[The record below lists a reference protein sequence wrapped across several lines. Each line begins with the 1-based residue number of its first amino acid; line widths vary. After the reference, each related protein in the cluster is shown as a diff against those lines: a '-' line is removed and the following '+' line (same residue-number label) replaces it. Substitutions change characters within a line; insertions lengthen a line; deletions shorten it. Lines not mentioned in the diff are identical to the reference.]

1 MSKLNTLFRYFFTP
15 KKFKSRKRIE
25 RIQKVGMRKHAKF
38 VRKNSPFYASHWN
51 GLSDEQW
58 QEFPLIDKS
67 IMMENLGDLL
77 TVRLDIG
84 KAKELADNAE
94 KSRDFSP
101 KIGPYS
107 IGYSSG
113 TSGSRGMHFVSEKE
127 QSGWAGFM
135 LARGLDGSIF
145 SKHRIGL
152 ILRANSNTFESIGS
166 NRIEFKFYDLLK
178 PLEEIHDSILQDD
191 LDILI
196 SPPSVLRYFSDI
208 KSPLKVRKLVSAAE
222 VLDEMDREHI
232 ESHFGQIIHQ
242 FYSSTEGEIAATCEL
257 GTLHLNEEI
266 MVIQKQW
273 VDKEKGWYHPI
284 ISDFKRKTQPIIRY
298 QLNDILVASKQP
310 CKCGDTREPV
320 ESIMGRQD
328 DVFILE
334 RKNGDGFEQIIPDF
348 IRRAVMQMHPDISA
362 YCAIQKSLEEI
373 EIQLLPD
380 GIEDISLQG
389 FEQVWKSMKTIE
401 PKISLAKY
409 SFKPSTTKLRRI
421 RRDFDL
427 PKNSDQ

>member
-1 MSKLNTLFRYFFTP
+1 VSKLTTLFRYFLTP
-15 KKFKSRKRIE
+15 KKFKSRKQIEKIQRI
-25 RIQKVGMRKHAKF
+25 GMKKHAKF
-38 VRKNSPFYASHWN
+38 VRKNSPFYARYWD
-51 GLSDEQW
+51 GFTDEQW
-58 QEFPLIDKS
+58 AKFPLINKS
-67 IMMENLGDLL
+67 IMMDNLGDLL
-77 TVRLDIG
+77 TVRLDIN
-84 KAKELADNAE
+84 KAKNLADDAE

-113 TSGSRGMHFVSEKE
+113 TSGSRGMHFVSERE
-127 QSGWAGFM
+127 QARWAGFM

-145 SKHRIGL
+145 SKHKIGL
-152 ILRANSNTFESIGS
+152 ILRANSNTFESVGS
-166 NRIEFKFYDLLK
+166 NRINFKFYDLMK
-178 PLEEIHDSILQDD
+178 PLEEIHESILQDE

-196 SPPSVLRYFSDI
+196 GPPSVLRYLSDV

-222 VLDEMDREHI
+222 VLDEIDRTHI
-232 ESHFGQIIHQ
+232 EAHFGQIVHQ

-284 ISDFKRKTQPIIRY
+284 ISDFKRKTQPIVRY
-298 QLNDILVASKQP
+298 RLNDILVDSKQP
-310 CKCGDTREPV
+310 CECGDARESI

-328 DVFILE
+328 DIFLLE
-334 RKNGDGFEQIIPDF
+334 RIDGEGFEQVIPDF
-348 IRRAVMQMHPDISA
+348 IRRAVMQMHPEITA
-362 YCAIQKSLEEI
+362 YCAIQKSPNQI
-373 EIQLLPD
+373 EIQLLP
-380 GIEDISLQG
+380 ENLEEISLLG
-389 FEQVWKSMKTIE
+389 FEQVWQNMRTIE
-401 PKISLAKY
+401 PSITLAKY

-427 PKNSDQ
+427 PAK

>member
-1 MSKLNTLFRYFFTP
+1 LSKLSTLLRYFFTP
-15 KKFKSRKRIE
+15 KKFKSRKQIE
-25 RIQKVGMRKHAKF
+25 RIQSKGMRKQAKF
-38 VRKNSPFYASHWN
+38 VRKKSPFYARHWD
-51 GLSDEQW
+51 GLQDEQW
-58 QEFPLIDKS
+58 HEFPLIDKS
-67 IMMENLGDLL
+67 IMMENLEDLL
-77 TVRLDIG
+77 TVRIDVS
-84 KAKELADNAE
+84 KAKSLADEAE

-127 QSGWAGFM
+127 QAGWAGFM

-152 ILRANSNTFESIGS
+152 ILRANSNTFESVGS
-166 NRIEFKFYDLLK
+166 NRIEFKFYDLMK
-178 PLEEIHDSILQDD
+178 PLEDIHESILQDK

-196 SPPSVLRYFSDI
+196 GPPSVLRYLADV

-222 VLDEMDREHI
+222 VLDEIDRRHI
-232 ESHFGQIIHQ
+232 EAHFGQIVHQ
-242 FYSSTEGEIAATCEL
+242 FYSSTEGEIAATCEH

-273 VDKEKGWYHPI
+273 VDEEKGWYHPI

-298 QLNDILVASKQP
+298 RLNDILVASKQP
-310 CKCGDTREPV
+310 CKCGDTRESI

-328 DVFILE
+328 DIFMLE
-334 RKNGDGFEQIIPDF
+334 KKSGDGFEQVIPDF
-348 IRRAVMQMHPDISA
+348 IRRAVMQMHPDITA
-362 YCAIQKSLEEI
+362 YCAIQKSPEEI
-373 EIQLLPD
+373 EIQLLPE
-380 GIEDISLQG
+380 GLQEISFQG
-389 FEQVWKSMKTIE
+389 FEQVWKNMKTIQ
-401 PKISLAKY
+401 PMISLAKY

-421 RRDFDL
+421 RRDFQL
-427 PKNSDQ
+427 PIK

>member
-1 MSKLNTLFRYFFTP
+1 MSKLSTLLRYFFTP
-15 KKFKSRKRIE
+15 KKFKSRKQIE
-25 RIQKVGMRKHAKF
+25 RIQSKGMRKQAKF
-38 VRKNSPFYASHWN
+38 VRKKSPFYARHWD
-51 GLSDEQW
+51 GLQDEQW
-58 QEFPLIDKS
+58 HEFPLIDKS
-67 IMMENLGDLL
+67 IMMENLEDLL
-77 TVRLDIG
+77 TVRIDVS
-84 KAKELADNAE
+84 KAKSLADEAE

-127 QSGWAGFM
+127 QAGWAGFM

-152 ILRANSNTFESIGS
+152 ILRANSNTFESVGS
-166 NRIEFKFYDLLK
+166 NRIEFKFYDLMK
-178 PLEEIHDSILQDD
+178 PLEDIHESILQDK

-196 SPPSVLRYFSDI
+196 GPPSVLRYLADV

-222 VLDEMDREHI
+222 VLDEIDRRHI
-232 ESHFGQIIHQ
+232 EAHFGQIVHQ
-242 FYSSTEGEIAATCEL
+242 FYSSTEGEIAATCEH

-273 VDKEKGWYHPI
+273 VDEEKGWYHPI

-298 QLNDILVASKQP
+298 RLNDILVASKQP
-310 CKCGDTREPV
+310 CKCGDTRESI

-328 DVFILE
+328 DIFMLE
-334 RKNGDGFEQIIPDF
+334 KKSGDGFEQVIPDF
-348 IRRAVMQMHPDISA
+348 IRRAVMQMHPDITA
-362 YCAIQKSLEEI
+362 YCAIQKSPEEI
-373 EIQLLPD
+373 EIQLLPE
-380 GIEDISLQG
+380 GLQEISFQG
-389 FEQVWKSMKTIE
+389 FEQVWENMKTIQ
-401 PKISLAKY
+401 PMISLAKY

-421 RRDFDL
+421 RRDFQL
-427 PKNSDQ
+427 PIK

>member
-1 MSKLNTLFRYFFTP
+1 MSKLSTLFRYFFTP
-15 KKFKSRKRIE
+15 KKFKSRKQIE
-25 RIQKVGMRKHAKF
+25 RIQRKGMSKQAKF
-38 VRKNSPFYASHWN
+38 VRKNSPFYARHWD
-51 GLSDEQW
+51 GLQDEQW
-58 QEFPLIDKS
+58 HEFPLIDKS
-67 IMMENLGDLL
+67 IMMENLEDLL
-77 TVRLDIG
+77 TVRIDVS
-84 KAKELADNAE
+84 KAKSLADEAE

-127 QSGWAGFM
+127 QAGWAGFM

-152 ILRANSNTFESIGS
+152 ILRANSNTFESVGS
-166 NRIEFKFYDLLK
+166 NRIEFKFYDLMK
-178 PLEEIHDSILQDD
+178 PLEDIHESILQDK

-196 SPPSVLRYFSDI
+196 GPPSVLRYLADV

-222 VLDEMDREHI
+222 VLDEIDRRHI
-232 ESHFGQIIHQ
+232 EAHFGQIVHQ
-242 FYSSTEGEIAATCEL
+242 FYSSTEGEIAATCEH

-273 VDKEKGWYHPI
+273 VDEEKGWYHPI

-298 QLNDILVASKQP
+298 RLNDILVASKQP
-310 CKCGDTREPV
+310 CKCGDTRESI

-328 DVFILE
+328 DIFMLE
-334 RKNGDGFEQIIPDF
+334 KKSGDGFEQVIPDF
-348 IRRAVMQMHPDISA
+348 IRRAVMQMHPDITA
-362 YCAIQKSLEEI
+362 YCAIQKSPEEI
-373 EIQLLPD
+373 EIQLLPE
-380 GIEDISLQG
+380 GLQEISFQG
-389 FEQVWKSMKTIE
+389 FEQVWENMKTIQ
-401 PKISLAKY
+401 PMISLAKY

-421 RRDFDL
+421 RRDFQL
-427 PKNSDQ
+427 PIK

>member
-1 MSKLNTLFRYFFTP
+1 
-15 KKFKSRKRIE
+15 
-25 RIQKVGMRKHAKF
+25 
-38 VRKNSPFYASHWN
+38 
-51 GLSDEQW
+51 
-58 QEFPLIDKS
+58 LIDKS
-67 IMMENLGDLL
+67 IMMENLEDLL
-77 TVRLDIG
+77 TVRIDVN
-84 KAKELADNAE
+84 KAKSLADDAE

-127 QSGWAGFM
+127 QAGWAGFM

-152 ILRANSNTFESIGS
+152 ILRANSNTFESVGS
-166 NRIEFKFYDLLK
+166 NRIKFKFYDLMK
-178 PLEEIHDSILQDD
+178 PLEEIHESILQDK

-196 SPPSVLRYFSDI
+196 GPPSVLRYLSDV

-222 VLDEMDREHI
+222 VLDEIDRTHI
-232 ESHFGQIIHQ
+232 EAHFGQIVHQ

-273 VDKEKGWYHPI
+273 VDQEKGWYHPI
-284 ISDFKRKTQPIIRY
+284 ISDFKRRTQPIIRY
-298 QLNDILVASKQP
+298 RLNDILVASKQP
-310 CKCGDTREPV
+310 CKCGDVRESID
-320 ESIMGRQD
+320 SIMGRQD
-328 DVFILE
+328 DIFLLK
-334 RKNGDGFEQIIPDF
+334 KNDGEGFEQVIPDF
-348 IRRAVMQMHPDISA
+348 IRRAVMQMHPEITA
-362 YCAIQKSLEEI
+362 YCAIQKSPEEI
-373 EIQLLPD
+373 EIQLLPE
-380 GIEDISLQG
+380 GLEDISLQG
-389 FEQVWKSMKTIE
+389 FKQVWQNMKTTE
-401 PKISLAKY
+401 PSIKLTEY

-427 PKNSDQ
+427 PSKD

>member
-1 MSKLNTLFRYFFTP
+1 LSKLSTLFRYFLTP
-15 KKFKSRKRIE
+15 KKFNSRNQIE
-25 RIQKVGMRKHAKF
+25 KTQNSGMRKHAKF
-38 VRKNSPFYASHWN
+38 VRKNSPFYARHWK
-51 GLSDEQW
+51 GLKDDQW
-58 QEFPLIDKS
+58 AEFPLIDKS
-67 IMMENLGDLL
+67 IMMEQLEDLL
-77 TVRLDIG
+77 TVRLDVD
-84 KAKELADNAE
+84 KARSLADNAE

-127 QSGWAGFM
+127 QAGWAGFM

-152 ILRANSNTFESIGS
+152 ILRANSNTFESVGS
-166 NRIEFKFYDLLK
+166 NRIKFKFYDLMK
-178 PLEEIHDSILQDD
+178 PLEEIHESILQDK

-196 SPPSVLRYFSDI
+196 GPPSVLRYLSDV

-222 VLDEMDREHI
+222 VLDEIDRTHI
-232 ESHFGQIIHQ
+232 EAHFGQIVHQ

-273 VDKEKGWYHPI
+273 VDQEKGWYHPI

-298 QLNDILVASKQP
+298 RLNDILVASKQP
-310 CKCGDTREPV
+310 CECGDARESID
-320 ESIMGRQD
+320 SIMGRQD
-328 DVFILE
+328 DIFLLK
-334 RKNGDGFEQIIPDF
+334 KNDGEGFEQVIPDF
-348 IRRAVMQMHPDISA
+348 IRRAVMQMHPEITA
-362 YCAIQKSLEEI
+362 YCAIQKSPEEI
-373 EIQLLPD
+373 EIQLLPE
-380 GIEDISLQG
+380 GLEDISLQG
-389 FEQVWKSMKTIE
+389 FKQVWQKMKTIE
-401 PKISLAKY
+401 PSITLAKY

-421 RRDFDL
+421 RRDFDF
-427 PKNSDQ
+427 PSKN

>member
-1 MSKLNTLFRYFFTP
+1 MSKLSTLFRYFFTP
-15 KKFKSRKRIE
+15 KKFKSRKQIE
-25 RIQKVGMRKHAKF
+25 RIQRKGMSKQAKF
-38 VRKNSPFYASHWN
+38 VRKNSPFYARHWD
-51 GLSDEQW
+51 GLQDEQW
-58 QEFPLIDKS
+58 HEFPLIDKS
-67 IMMENLGDLL
+67 IMMENLEDLL
-77 TVRLDIG
+77 TVRIDVS
-84 KAKELADNAE
+84 KAKSLADEAE

-127 QSGWAGFM
+127 QAGWAGFM

-152 ILRANSNTFESIGS
+152 ILRANSNTFESVGS
-166 NRIEFKFYDLLK
+166 NRIEFKFYDLMK
-178 PLEEIHDSILQDD
+178 PLEDIHESILQDK

-196 SPPSVLRYFSDI
+196 GPPSVLRYLADV

-222 VLDEMDREHI
+222 VLDEIDRRHI
-232 ESHFGQIIHQ
+232 EAHFGQIVHQ
-242 FYSSTEGEIAATCEL
+242 FYSSTEGEIAATCEH

-273 VDKEKGWYHPI
+273 VDEEKGWYHPI

-298 QLNDILVASKQP
+298 RLNDILVASKQP
-310 CKCGDTREPV
+310 CKCGDTRESI

-328 DVFILE
+328 DIFMLE
-334 RKNGDGFEQIIPDF
+334 KKSGDGFEQVIPDF
-348 IRRAVMQMHPDISA
+348 IRRAVMQMHPDITA
-362 YCAIQKSLEEI
+362 YCAIQKSPEEI
-373 EIQLLPD
+373 EIQLLPE
-380 GIEDISLQG
+380 GLQEISFQG
-389 FEQVWKSMKTIE
+389 FEQVWKNMKTIQ
-401 PKISLAKY
+401 PTISLAKY

-421 RRDFDL
+421 RRDFQL
-427 PKNSDQ
+427 PIK

>member
-1 MSKLNTLFRYFFTP
+1 MSKLSTLLRYFFTP
-15 KKFKSRKRIE
+15 KKFKSRKKIE
-25 RIQKVGMRKHAKF
+25 RIQSKGMRKQAKF
-38 VRKNSPFYASHWN
+38 VRKKSPFYARHWD
-51 GLSDEQW
+51 GLQDEQW
-58 QEFPLIDKS
+58 HEFPLIDKS
-67 IMMENLGDLL
+67 IMMENLEDLL
-77 TVRLDIG
+77 TVRIDVS
-84 KAKELADNAE
+84 KAKSLADEAE

-127 QSGWAGFM
+127 QAGWAGFM

-152 ILRANSNTFESIGS
+152 ILRANSNTFESVGS
-166 NRIEFKFYDLLK
+166 NRIEFKFYDLMK
-178 PLEEIHDSILQDD
+178 PLEDIHESILQDK

-196 SPPSVLRYFSDI
+196 GPPSVLRYLADV

-222 VLDEMDREHI
+222 VLDEIDRRHI
-232 ESHFGQIIHQ
+232 EAHFGQIVHQ
-242 FYSSTEGEIAATCEL
+242 FYSSTEGEIAATCEH

-273 VDKEKGWYHPI
+273 VDEEKGWYHPI

-298 QLNDILVASKQP
+298 RLNDILVASKQP
-310 CKCGDTREPV
+310 CKCGDTRESI

-328 DVFILE
+328 DIFMLE
-334 RKNGDGFEQIIPDF
+334 KKSGDGFEQVIPDF
-348 IRRAVMQMHPDISA
+348 IRRAVMQMHPDITA
-362 YCAIQKSLEEI
+362 YCAIQKSPEEI
-373 EIQLLPD
+373 EIQLLPE
-380 GIEDISLQG
+380 GLQEISFQG
-389 FEQVWKSMKTIE
+389 FEQVWKNMKTIQ
-401 PKISLAKY
+401 PTISLAKY

-421 RRDFDL
+421 RRDFEL
-427 PKNSDQ
+427 PIK

>member
-1 MSKLNTLFRYFFTP
+1 MSKLSTLFRYFFTP
-15 KKFKSRKRIE
+15 KKFNSRNRIE
-25 RIQKVGMRKHAKF
+25 KIQNSGMRKHAKF
-38 VRKNSPFYASHWN
+38 VRKNSPFYARHWK
-51 GLSDEQW
+51 GLKDEQW
-58 QEFPLIDKS
+58 AEFPLIDKS
-67 IMMENLGDLL
+67 IMMEHLEDLL
-77 TVRLDIG
+77 TVRLDVD
-84 KAKELADNAE
+84 KARSLADKAE

-127 QSGWAGFM
+127 QAGWAGFM

-152 ILRANSNTFESIGS
+152 ILRANSNTFESVGS
-166 NRIEFKFYDLLK
+166 NRIEFKFYDLMK
-178 PLEEIHDSILQDD
+178 PLEEIHESILQDK

-196 SPPSVLRYFSDI
+196 GPPSVLRYLSDV

-222 VLDEMDREHI
+222 VLDEIDRTHI
-232 ESHFGQIIHQ
+232 EAHFGQIVHQ

-273 VDKEKGWYHPI
+273 VDQEKGWYHPI

-298 QLNDILVASKQP
+298 RLNDILVASKQP
-310 CKCGDTREPV
+310 CGCGDARESID
-320 ESIMGRQD
+320 SIMGRQD
-328 DVFILE
+328 DIFLLK
-334 RKNGDGFEQIIPDF
+334 KNSGEGFEQVIPDF
-348 IRRAVMQMHPDISA
+348 IRRAVMQMHPEITA
-362 YCAIQKSLEEI
+362 YCAIQKSPEEI
-373 EIQLLPD
+373 EIQLLPE
-380 GIEDISLQG
+380 GLEDISLQG
-389 FEQVWKSMKTIE
+389 FEQIWHKMKTIE
-401 PKISLAKY
+401 PSITLAKY

-421 RRDFDL
+421 RRDFDF
-427 PKNSDQ
+427 PSKN

>member
-1 MSKLNTLFRYFFTP
+1 MSKLSTLFRYFFTP
-15 KKFKSRKRIE
+15 KKFKSRKQIE
-25 RIQKVGMRKHAKF
+25 RIQRKGMSKQAKF
-38 VRKNSPFYASHWN
+38 VRKNSPFYARHWD
-51 GLSDEQW
+51 GMQDEQW
-58 QEFPLIDKS
+58 HEFPLIDKS
-67 IMMENLGDLL
+67 IMMENLEDLL
-77 TVRLDIG
+77 TVRIDVS
-84 KAKELADNAE
+84 KAKSLADEAE

-127 QSGWAGFM
+127 QAGWAGFM

-152 ILRANSNTFESIGS
+152 ILRANSNTFESVGS
-166 NRIEFKFYDLLK
+166 NRIEFKFYDLMK
-178 PLEEIHDSILQDD
+178 PLEDIHESILQDK

-196 SPPSVLRYFSDI
+196 GPPSVLRYLADV

-222 VLDEMDREHI
+222 VLDEIDRRHI
-232 ESHFGQIIHQ
+232 EAHFGQIVHQ
-242 FYSSTEGEIAATCEL
+242 FYSSTEGEIAATCEH

-273 VDKEKGWYHPI
+273 VDEEKGWYHPI

-298 QLNDILVASKQP
+298 RLNDILVASKQP
-310 CKCGDTREPV
+310 CKCGDTRESI

-328 DVFILE
+328 DIFMLE
-334 RKNGDGFEQIIPDF
+334 KKSGDGFEQVIPDF
-348 IRRAVMQMHPDISA
+348 IRRAVMQMHPDITA
-362 YCAIQKSLEEI
+362 YCAIQKSPEEI
-373 EIQLLPD
+373 EIQLLPE
-380 GIEDISLQG
+380 GLQEISFQG
-389 FEQVWKSMKTIE
+389 FEQVWKNMKTIQ
-401 PKISLAKY
+401 PTISLAKY

-421 RRDFDL
+421 RRDFEL
-427 PKNSDQ
+427 PIK

>member
-1 MSKLNTLFRYFFTP
+1 
-15 KKFKSRKRIE
+15 
-25 RIQKVGMRKHAKF
+25 MRKHAKF
-38 VRKNSPFYASHWN
+38 VRKNSPFYARHWK
-51 GLSDEQW
+51 GLKDDQW
-58 QEFPLIDKS
+58 AEFPLIDKS
-67 IMMENLGDLL
+67 IMMEQLEDLL
-77 TVRLDIG
+77 TVRLDVD
-84 KAKELADNAE
+84 KARSLADNAE

-127 QSGWAGFM
+127 QAGWAGFM

-152 ILRANSNTFESIGS
+152 ILRANSNTFESVGS
-166 NRIEFKFYDLLK
+166 NRIKFKFYDLMK
-178 PLEEIHDSILQDD
+178 PLEEIHESILQDK

-196 SPPSVLRYFSDI
+196 GPPSVLRYLSDV

-222 VLDEMDREHI
+222 VLDEIDRTHI
-232 ESHFGQIIHQ
+232 EAHFGQIVHQ

-273 VDKEKGWYHPI
+273 VDQEKGWYHPI

-298 QLNDILVASKQP
+298 RLNDILVASKKP
-310 CKCGDTREPV
+310 CECGDARESID
-320 ESIMGRQD
+320 SIMGRQD
-328 DVFILE
+328 DIFLLK
-334 RKNGDGFEQIIPDF
+334 KNDGEGFEQVIPDF
-348 IRRAVMQMHPDISA
+348 IRRAVMQMHPEITA
-362 YCAIQKSLEEI
+362 YCAIQKSPEEI
-373 EIQLLPD
+373 EIQLLPE
-380 GIEDISLQG
+380 GLEDISLQG
-389 FEQVWKSMKTIE
+389 FKQVWQNMKTIE
-401 PKISLAKY
+401 PSITLAKY

-427 PKNSDQ
+427 PSKN

>member
-1 MSKLNTLFRYFFTP
+1 MSKLSTLFRYFFTP
-15 KKFKSRKRIE
+15 KKFNSRNRIE
-25 RIQKVGMRKHAKF
+25 KIQNSGMRKHAKF
-38 VRKNSPFYASHWN
+38 VRKNSPFYARHWK
-51 GLSDEQW
+51 GLKDEQW
-58 QEFPLIDKS
+58 AEFPLIDKS
-67 IMMENLGDLL
+67 IMMEHLEDLL
-77 TVRLDIG
+77 TVRLDVD
-84 KAKELADNAE
+84 KARSLADNAE

-127 QSGWAGFM
+127 QAGWAGFM

-152 ILRANSNTFESIGS
+152 ILRANSNTFESVGS
-166 NRIEFKFYDLLK
+166 NRIKFKFYDLMK
-178 PLEEIHDSILQDD
+178 PLEEIHESILQDK

-196 SPPSVLRYFSDI
+196 GPPSVLRYLSDV

-222 VLDEMDREHI
+222 VLDEIDRTHI
-232 ESHFGQIIHQ
+232 EAHFGQIVHQ

-273 VDKEKGWYHPI
+273 VDQEKGWYHPI

-298 QLNDILVASKQP
+298 RLNDILVASKQP
-310 CKCGDTREPV
+310 CGCGDARESID
-320 ESIMGRQD
+320 SIMGRQD
-328 DVFILE
+328 DIFLLK
-334 RKNGDGFEQIIPDF
+334 KNDGEGFEQVIPDF
-348 IRRAVMQMHPDISA
+348 IRRAVMQMHPEITA
-362 YCAIQKSLEEI
+362 YCAIQKSPEEI
-373 EIQLLPD
+373 EIQLLPE
-380 GIEDISLQG
+380 GLEDISLQG
-389 FEQVWKSMKTIE
+389 FKQVWQKMKTIE
-401 PKISLAKY
+401 PSITLAKY

-427 PKNSDQ
+427 PSKN

>member
-1 MSKLNTLFRYFFTP
+1 MSKLSTLLRYFFTP
-15 KKFKSRKRIE
+15 KKFKSRKQIE
-25 RIQKVGMRKHAKF
+25 RIQSKGMRKQAKF
-38 VRKNSPFYASHWN
+38 VRKKSPFYARHWD
-51 GLSDEQW
+51 GLQDEQW
-58 QEFPLIDKS
+58 HEFPLIDKS
-67 IMMENLGDLL
+67 IMMENLEDLL
-77 TVRLDIG
+77 TVRIDVS
-84 KAKELADNAE
+84 KAKSLADEAE

-127 QSGWAGFM
+127 QAGWAGFM

-152 ILRANSNTFESIGS
+152 ILRANSNTFESVGS
-166 NRIEFKFYDLLK
+166 NRIEFKFYDLMK
-178 PLEEIHDSILQDD
+178 PLEDIHESILQDK

-196 SPPSVLRYFSDI
+196 GPPSVLRYLADV

-222 VLDEMDREHI
+222 VLDEIDRRHI
-232 ESHFGQIIHQ
+232 EAHFGQIVHQ
-242 FYSSTEGEIAATCEL
+242 FYSSTEGEIAATCEH

-273 VDKEKGWYHPI
+273 VDEEKGWYHPI

-298 QLNDILVASKQP
+298 RLNDILVASKQP
-310 CKCGDTREPV
+310 CKCGDTRESI

-328 DVFILE
+328 DIFMLE
-334 RKNGDGFEQIIPDF
+334 KKSGDGFEQVIPDF
-348 IRRAVMQMHPDISA
+348 IRRAVMQMHPDITA
-362 YCAIQKSLEEI
+362 YCAIQKSPEEI
-373 EIQLLPD
+373 EIQLLPE
-380 GIEDISLQG
+380 GLQEISFQG
-389 FEQVWKSMKTIE
+389 FEQVWKNMKTIQ
-401 PKISLAKY
+401 PMISLAKY

-421 RRDFDL
+421 RRDFQL
-427 PKNSDQ
+427 PIK

>member
-1 MSKLNTLFRYFFTP
+1 MSKLSTLFRYFFTP
-15 KKFKSRKRIE
+15 KKFKSRKQIE
-25 RIQKVGMRKHAKF
+25 RIQRKGMSKQAKF
-38 VRKNSPFYASHWN
+38 VRKNSPFYARHWD
-51 GLSDEQW
+51 GMQDEQW
-58 QEFPLIDKS
+58 HEFPLIDKS
-67 IMMENLGDLL
+67 IMMENLEDLL
-77 TVRLDIG
+77 TVRIDVD
-84 KAKELADNAE
+84 KAKSLADDAE

-127 QSGWAGFM
+127 QAGWAGFM

-152 ILRANSNTFESIGS
+152 ILRANSNTFESVGS
-166 NRIEFKFYDLLK
+166 NRIEFKFYDLMK
-178 PLEEIHDSILQDD
+178 PLEDIHESILQDK

-196 SPPSVLRYFSDI
+196 GPPSVLRYLADV

-222 VLDEMDREHI
+222 VLDEIDRRHI
-232 ESHFGQIIHQ
+232 EAHFGQIVHQ
-242 FYSSTEGEIAATCEL
+242 FYSSTEGEIAATCEH

-273 VDKEKGWYHPI
+273 VDEEKGWYHPI

-298 QLNDILVASKQP
+298 RLNDILVASKQP
-310 CKCGDTREPV
+310 CKCGDTRESI

-328 DVFILE
+328 DIFMLE
-334 RKNGDGFEQIIPDF
+334 KKSGDGFEQVIPDF
-348 IRRAVMQMHPDISA
+348 IRRAVMQMHPDITA
-362 YCAIQKSLEEI
+362 YCAIQKSPEEI
-373 EIQLLPD
+373 EIQLLPE
-380 GIEDISLQG
+380 GLQEISFQG
-389 FEQVWKSMKTIE
+389 FEQVWKNMKTIQ
-401 PKISLAKY
+401 PTISLAKY

-421 RRDFDL
+421 RRDFEL
-427 PKNSDQ
+427 PIK